1 REHDLPPSRH
11 CLAELRAQVP
21 ARRPCGGERREPR
34 ERPAPCRPRARAARG
49 HEAPHHSE
57 RHQDGSGRAA
67 ESHRQQ
73 GCVTLQ
79 AFTALPNKKGAL
91 SQEERPSLVRP
102 AFAAAHSRSLNARRS
117 SGAPRGPRLAWG
129 LNPSQPAPRKRP
141 RSLFVPKCRPAAN
154 PRLCAYGKSVNLR
167 TNRTGLLT
175 FLAKGPALVLMLP
188 VSLGGEALGGPAVYR
203 REGTCF
209 LRSWVLH

>member
-1 REHDLPPSRH
+1 VGRGLRGALTRHSQLP
-11 CLAELRAQVP
+11 ANVP
-21 ARRPCGGERREPR
+21 ARYSFR
-34 ERPAPCRPRARAARG
+34 
-49 HEAPHHSE
+49 
-57 RHQDGSGRAA
+57 
-67 ESHRQQ
+67 
-73 GCVTLQ
+73 
-79 AFTALPNKKGAL
+79 
-91 SQEERPSLVRP
+91 
-102 AFAAAHSRSLNARRS
+102 NA
-117 SGAPRGPRLAWG
+117 G
-129 LNPSQPAPRKRP
+129 
-141 RSLFVPKCRPAAN
+141 PAAN